1 LEPDFFITFY
11 GEPDA
16 ENRLM
21 REGVIRIGGF
31 SEAFEAS
38 LVYWTEDDYLQQ
50 WQQALAR
57 LFAGYEHSCLISSI
71 DDPKQ
76 ARFLIWW
83 PIYRVGDRVY
93 IQNRTICCFL
103 ISLLAG
109 LMRQIFIGM
118 LARVRRVMSVGMRY
132 RSGAFRCNRCAC
144 FMMHWCGLMVA
155 ILVRND
161 KPAH

>member
-57 LFAGYEHSCLISSI
+57 LFAGYEHTCLISSI

-93 IQNRTICCFL
+93 IQNHLLFFDQ
-103 ISLLAG
+103 LAG
-109 LMRQIFIGM
+109 GFNEADIYRHVGPRETLDERGNEVSEWSVSLQSV
-118 LARVRRVMSVGMRY
+118 RVFY
-132 RSGAFRCNRCAC
+132 DA
-144 FMMHWCGLMVA
+144 
-155 ILVRND
+155 LVRFNGGD
-161 KPAH
+161 TS